1 MISLDLKDRKIL
13 SLLDMDARTPL
24 SQIAKQVGL
33 SREVVHYRIQQLEK
47 KGIIEGYYT
56 ALDVGKL
63 GYLYCR
69 IFLKYRTMSPE
80 IEKGILTRCQKT
92 KGIIWVTLGEG
103 KWDFSIVYL
112 ATSLHDFEK
121 FYDQFMIEYGDVFQK
136 PYLSIAFRIHH
147 FKHSFLY
154 PDKNRSEVVLGT
166 EKKVKIDAIDL
177 TIIHYISKN
186 ARASLMEIAQ
196 ETKTT
201 AKIVNY
207 RLQKLVREKVILAF
221 RAKLNTRLLG
231 YDYYKVFLSLQHLT
245 EQRKQKLYSFLK
257 FNPHVIFITKP
268 MGVYNLEF
276 EVMVQNAN
284 QLHELMQ
291 ELRYTFGDMIIDYE
305 TILYYSTPIARYI

>member
-1 MISLDLKDRKIL
+1 MLKLDLKDGKIL
-13 SLLDMDARTPL
+13 SILDMDARTPL

-47 KGIIEGYYT
+47 RGVIEGYYT

-69 IFLKYRTMSPE
+69 IFLKYRTMNPE
-80 IEKGILTRCQKT
+80 IEKRVLTYCQKT
-92 KGIIWVTLGEG
+92 PGIIWVTLGEG
-103 KWDFSIVYL
+103 KWDFSIVFL
-112 ATSLHDFEK
+112 AKSIHDFEK
-121 FYDQFMIEYGDVFQK
+121 FYDLFMIEYGEVFQR
-136 PYLSIAFRIHH
+136 PYLSIAFRIYH
-147 FKHSFLY
+147 FKHNFLY
-154 PDKNRSEVVLGT
+154 PDKKRSEVILGT
-166 EKKVKIDAIDL
+166 EKEVKVDATDHS
-177 TIIHYISKN
+177 IIRYVSKN
-186 ARASLMEIAQ
+186 ARASLIEIAQ

-207 RLQKLVREKVILAF
+207 RLKKLIHEKVILAF

-245 EQRKQKLYSFLK
+245 EPKKQKLYSFLK
-257 FNPHVIFITKP
+257 FNPHIIFITKP

-291 ELRYTFGDMIIDYE
+291 ELRYTFGDTIIDYE
-305 TILYYSTPIARYI
+305 TILYYSTPIAKYI